1 MMVRAGLIS
10 MLYKKTTE
18 LRHVDLQDSAA
29 ITLMGTDVE
38 RIVVSFKAIHEVWA
52 SLLDVG
58 VAVWLLERQLF
69 VACVVPAIIGT
80 STA

>member
-1 MMVRAGLIS
+1 M
-10 MLYKKTTE
+10 
-18 LRHVDLQDSAA
+18 DLQDSAA